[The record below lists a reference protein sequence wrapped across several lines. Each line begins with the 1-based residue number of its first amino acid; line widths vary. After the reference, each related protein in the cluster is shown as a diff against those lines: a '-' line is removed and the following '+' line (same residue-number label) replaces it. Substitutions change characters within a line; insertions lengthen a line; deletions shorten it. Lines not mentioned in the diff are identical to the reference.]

1 MLFKLHSLLQLQEH
15 HKKLETS
22 LSDPVLSD
30 RVGQSF
36 SKMDL
41 DPDVK

>member
-1 MLFKLHSLLQLQEH
+1 MLFKLHSLLHLQKE
-15 HKKLETS
+15 HKKLDIP

-36 SKMDL
+36 SKMD
-41 DPDVK
+41 PDVK

>member
-1 MLFKLHSLLQLQEH
+1 MFFKLHSMLQLQEE

-22 LSDPVLSD
+22 SDPVLSD